1 MQQPSSQQ
9 PTTTTPPR
17 RPRPRPV
24 ADQTTHRFSPTGEQD
39 AAPPTQG
46 QQRQQPSSPPHAST
60 TSRSLGNGAVEWHAF
75 GQVVYVKDATK
86 HPPGAS
92 YAVAG
97 LVGIC
102 CLACVVWQMVTT
114 YSAFSNMIFDGT
126 VWEKLS
132 QAGQNGAR
140 LPVIIICALIA
151 VGFQSPLI
159 LWAFKIDKRFAS
171 ERHRQLSLSAKIGV
185 MWEVTKNVIAAN
197 LFLTLWAA
205 IALVADTIG
214 DVAFLSAYT
223 DSSIVLFFYATSL
236 YGMST
241 IGLSECLQIVWDG
254 MVTSE
259 WLQHVRAANAA
270 AAAAIKKAQQRGA
283 QA

>member
-1 MQQPSSQQ
+1 MQQHSPQQ
-9 PTTTTPPR
+9 PTTPPR
-17 RPRPRPV
+17 RPRTR
-24 ADQTTHRFSPTGEQD
+24 QSD
-39 AAPPTQG
+39 AATQKLPPNHDQQG
-46 QQRQQPSSPPHAST
+46 RQQPPPSSNT
-60 TSRSLGNGAVEWHAF
+60 TSARPLGNGAVEWHAF

-102 CLACVVWQMVTT
+102 CLVCVVWQMITT
-114 YSAFSNMIFDGT
+114 YSAFSNIIFDGT
-126 VWEKLS
+126 VWAHLS
-132 QAGQNGAR
+132 RAGEDAAR
-140 LPVIIICALIA
+140 LPIEIICGLIA

-159 LWAFKIDKRFAS
+159 IWAFKVDKRFAS
-171 ERHRQLSLSAKIGV
+171 ERHRRLSFASKMGL
-185 MWEVTKNVIAAN
+185 MWEVTKEVVAAN
-197 LFLTLWAA
+197 LFLSLWAA

-223 DSSIVLFFYATSL
+223 DSSIVLFFYGTSL

-241 IGLSECLQIVWDG
+241 IGLSECLQILWDG

-259 WLQHVRAANAA
+259 WLQHVRTANAA
-270 AAAAIKKAQQRGA
+270 AVAAMKRAQQKGA